1 MINKEEVF
9 VSDQDVETGTKF
21 THLLEI
27 TTKTKTKY
35 IKWGIE
41 TEEKNARAMRKCM
54 WLMAMRIISNFS
66 GFTCQNLK
74 IMFKIWAI

>member
-1 MINKEEVF
+1 MLSHSMPTICNYYARPSSYLMINKEEAF

-54 WLMAMRIISNFS
+54 
-66 GFTCQNLK
+66 
-74 IMFKIWAI
+74 

>member
-1 MINKEEVF
+1 MPTICNYDARLSYLIIKKIFDNNKNKEEIF

-35 IKWGIE
+35 IKWGI
-41 TEEKNARAMRKCM
+41 
-54 WLMAMRIISNFS
+54 
-66 GFTCQNLK
+66 
-74 IMFKIWAI
+74 

>member
-1 MINKEEVF
+1 MPTICNYYARPSSYLMINKEEVF

-54 WLMAMRIISNFS
+54 
-66 GFTCQNLK
+66 
-74 IMFKIWAI
+74 

>member
-1 MINKEEVF
+1 MPTICNYYARPSSYLRINKKEVF

-54 WLMAMRIISNFS
+54 
-66 GFTCQNLK
+66 
-74 IMFKIWAI
+74 